1 MLANIFVFALFVV
14 TLDAAGTES
23 FQLAN
28 FGKTNHPIRIH
39 GNAKESTITLA
50 NELSDYLEKIT
61 GAKFP
66 IVKGLDGTGI
76 LLVTL
81 EEFPSDELAKGLK
94 IQNNYDGREAF
105 AIQSSK
111 NRLLLMGATEMALPH
126 AAFTLLEKLGCRWF
140 FPAREWEVI
149 PKNPNLSISLDILDR
164 PKILARRIWYGYGP
178 FPDDKKHP
186 FGGSCQKDY
195 QDWSRHNRMASSFRV
210 YAGHSYEAI
219 LASNKKLF
227 EEHPEYLALVKGKR
241 QGPQFCL
248 SNPKVQELGVQWV
261 RDYFKKN
268 PTAEMASL
276 DCADGGGQ
284 CECAEC
290 AKLGSISNRVFGLAN
305 HAAKIISKEQPG
317 KMIGLLAYS
326 EHSEPPDF
334 PLEPNVYVQLTM
346 GFIRGR
352 YSFDELREL
361 WPQKC
366 KSMGFYDYY
375 SVWLWDFDKLPGGRG
390 ANLEHIAQSIRK
402 SSSLGATSLDA
413 ESGNNWGVHGL
424 GYYVSNKLMWNPNGD
439 VESITNDFY
448 EKAFGN
454 ASKIMKRY
462 YERWMPG
469 LSKTPII
476 SRQLIGNLFQ
486 DLEEASRVAGDDSG
500 VLSRLNHLKHYLRYV
515 HLRWLYD
522 HEKNKDQ
529 QKKLALDILTFA
541 YRTRYEY
548 MNHWNAIQTS
558 FAGDVA
564 KKFDE
569 PSWARNSQPKPWSNS
584 LPVSD
589 LETSKWFKEGLE
601 FFEPMVVQEIDFASK
616 KLKQTLQ
623 GGTQGVNL
631 SHGFQ
636 GMEKYAVF
644 SKKGE
649 PIELE
654 IIPGVIA
661 WYRDR
666 PDAKWSVEDFQ
677 GKKIL
682 TGSLKLDGESHRLRL
697 NVPEPGIYFFELY
710 DSSAGW
716 RIKTGPEV
724 AITWL
729 PQKGKRVLHLGQMQE
744 MYFYVP
750 KGIKELYY
758 FWSGGP
764 HKVLGPDRKLIQE
777 TKANDE
783 VVRVMVPEG
792 MAGKVWSLSARP
804 HNQLWFFNAP
814 NYLAASPSALLIPF
828 DCD

>member
-1 MLANIFVFALFVV
+1 MLAYIFVFALFVV

-39 GNAKESTITLA
+39 ESAKESTITLA

-76 LLVTL
+76 LLAAL

-111 NRLLLMGATEMALPH
+111 NRLLLVGATEMALPH

-178 FPDDKKHP
+178 FPDDKKHS

-268 PTAEMASL
+268 PSAEMASL

-424 GYYVSNKLMWNPNGD
+424 GYYVSNRLMWNPNAD

-486 DLEEASRVAGDDSG
+486 DLEEASRVAGDDPG

-601 FFEPMVVQEIDFASK
+601 FFEPMVVQEVDFASK

-623 GGTQGVNL
+623 GGTQGANL

-666 PDAKWSVEDFQ
+666 PDAKWSVEDSQ

-682 TGSLKLDGESHRLRL
+682 TGSLKLDGEQHRLRL
-697 NVPEPGIYFFELY
+697 NLPEPGVYFFELY

-750 KGIKELYY
+750 KGTKELYY

-814 NYLAASPSALLIPF
+814 NYLAASPSALLIPS

>member
-1 MLANIFVFALFVV
+1 MNNSSLLLLLWMTYSACGI
-14 TLDAAGTES
+14 EP
-23 FQLAN
+23 FQIADN
-28 FGKTNHPIRIH
+28 GKTNHAICLHP
-39 GNAKESTITLA
+39 NTSESTITLA
-50 NELSDYLEKIT
+50 NELAYYLQRIT
-61 GAKFP
+61 GTKFEVIKGNGQKG
-66 IVKGLDGTGI
+66 IVIGTM
-76 LLVTL
+76 
-81 EEFPSDELAKGLK
+81 EEFPNQEIAQALK
-94 IQNNYDGREAF
+94 IQNYDGREAF
-105 AIQSSK
+105 AIKSAK
-111 NRLLLMGATEMALPH
+111 DKLILIGATELGLSH
-126 AAFTLLEKLGCRWF
+126 AVFTLLEKCGCRWF
-140 FPAREWEVI
+140 FPAKEWEVI
-149 PKNPNLSISLDILDR
+149 PHQSSLSVALDVKDK

-276 DCADGGGQ
+276 DCADGSGQ

-290 AKLGSISNRVFGLAN
+290 LNLGSVSNRVFGLAN

-317 KMIGLLAYS
+317 KMIGLLAYN

-334 PLEPNVYVQLTM
+334 TLEPNVYVQLTM
-346 GFIRGR
+346 GFIRGK
-352 YSFDELREL
+352 YSFDELRDL
-361 WPQKC
+361 WPKKC
-366 KSMGFYDYY
+366 NSMGFYDYY

-390 ANLEHIAQSIRK
+390 ANLDHIAQSIRK
-402 SSSLGATSLDA
+402 SASLGATSIDA

-424 GYYVSNKLMWNPNGD
+424 GYYVSNKLMWNPDAD
-439 VESITNDFY
+439 VKTITKDFY
-448 EKAFGN
+448 EQAFGP
-454 ASKIMKRY
+454 AAGLMQKF

-469 LSKTPII
+469 LSVTPII
-476 SRQLIGNLFQ
+476 SRQLIGNLFRDIDQ
-486 DLEEASRVAGDDSG
+486 ASRLTKNDHEIQA
-500 VLSRLNHLKHYLRYV
+500 RLDHLKHYLRYI

-522 HEKNKDQ
+522 HEKEKTK
-529 QKKLALDILTFA
+529 QKEMALEILTFA
-541 YRTRYEY
+541 FRTRYEY

-558 FAGDVA
+558 FANDIA
-564 KKFDE
+564 KKFEE
-569 PSWARNSQPKPWSNS
+569 PSWARNNLPKPWINS

-601 FFEPMVVQEIDFASK
+601 FFEPMEVQEFDFASK
-616 KLKQTLQ
+616 NLKQAVH
-623 GGTQGVNL
+623 GGTHGANL

-636 GMEKYAVF
+636 GMEKYAVLC
-644 SKKGE
+644 KKGE

-654 IIPGVIA
+654 ITPGVIA

-666 PDAKWSVEDFQ
+666 PDAKWSVEDSQ

-682 TGSLKLDGESHRLRL
+682 TGSMKLDGEPHRLRL
-697 NVPEPGIYFFELY
+697 NVPEPGVYFFELY

-716 RIKTGPEV
+716 RIKTAPEE
-724 AITWL
+724 AITWV

-750 KGIKELYY
+750 KGTKELHY

-777 TKANDE
+777 TNANDE

-814 NYLAASPSALLIPF
+814 NYLAASPSALLIPS